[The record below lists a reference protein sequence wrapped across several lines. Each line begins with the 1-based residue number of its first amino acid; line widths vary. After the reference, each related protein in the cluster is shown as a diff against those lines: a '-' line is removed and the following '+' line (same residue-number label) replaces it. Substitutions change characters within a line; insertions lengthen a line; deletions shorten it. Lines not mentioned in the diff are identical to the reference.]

1 MARSRASAVPAAGRL
16 EWGALQPA
24 SACRRF
30 IAGSLC
36 APSPSA
42 RFSASMRLTSSGTGP
57 PAPKLLRG
65 AVTVPP
71 VPSRCLRLSVSS
83 SRCVSSI
90 MLRSCGL
97 VTEEEGSFCEGNCG
111 EEKRV
116 WRLRKRTP
124 IAACHPCFC
133 ILREFISL
141 REAMAA
147 ASSFFLIWT
156 TPPHTFQPR
165 FMRSVES
172 IFRHHPAANVTLLSN
187 SLPDGFFAPLTAAG
201 LRVQIRRYDLRA
213 LVAGTRA
220 EVWYDFRA
228 FWNQS
233 AFFANHEVCH
243 TGLKPGLA
251 DVCYSHVSLAL
262 GRRTCCAC

>member
-1 MARSRASAVPAAGRL
+1 MAV
-16 EWGALQPA
+16 
-24 SACRRF
+24 
-30 IAGSLC
+30 
-36 APSPSA
+36 
-42 RFSASMRLTSSGTGP
+42 
-57 PAPKLLRG
+57 
-65 AVTVPP
+65 
-71 VPSRCLRLSVSS
+71 
-83 SRCVSSI
+83 
-90 MLRSCGL
+90 
-97 VTEEEGSFCEGNCG
+97 
-111 EEKRV
+111 
-116 WRLRKRTP
+116 
-124 IAACHPCFC
+124 
-133 ILREFISL
+133 
-141 REAMAA
+141 

-243 TGLKPGLA
+243 TGLEPGLA
-251 DVCYSHVSLAL
+251 DARLVCYSHVSLAL

>member
-1 MARSRASAVPAAGRL
+1 MWFFLRASNTVSRL
-16 EWGALQPA
+16 PPR
-24 SACRRF
+24 S
-30 IAGSLC
+30 GS
-36 APSPSA
+36 
-42 RFSASMRLTSSGTGP
+42 
-57 PAPKLLRG
+57 
-65 AVTVPP
+65 
-71 VPSRCLRLSVSS
+71 
-83 SRCVSSI
+83 
-90 MLRSCGL
+90 
-97 VTEEEGSFCEGNCG
+97 
-111 EEKRV
+111 
-116 WRLRKRTP
+116 
-124 IAACHPCFC
+124 C
-133 ILREFISL
+133 ILRAFAGAI
-141 REAMAA
+141 EAMAV

-201 LRVQIRRYDLRA
+201 LHVQIRRYDLRA

-243 TGLKPGLA
+243 TGLEPGLA
-251 DVCYSHVSLAL
+251 DARLVCYSHVSLAL